1 MEQYK
6 KIISVLC
13 VGGILAA
20 AMTGCGNSTK
30 TAKTA
35 SEHPI
40 SLTVWTYYN
49 GDQLETFNSL
59 VEKFNTTTGK
69 EKGIQIESQ
78 SQGSVSDLEQN
89 VMDAAQKKVGA
100 SEMPNIFSAYAD
112 TAYTLDQMGMVVD
125 LGTYLTDEE
134 KEKYISSY
142 LEEGDFSG
150 DGSIKIFP
158 VAKCTEELF
167 LNKTDWETFAG
178 DGGVSDEDLQTV
190 ESLLAVAEKYYDW
203 SGGKAFFGRDAM
215 ANYMLIGAKQLGCT
229 LFEVKDGKM
238 TLDFDKEVVR
248 RLWDSYYVPFVKG
261 WFAASG
267 RFRSDDIKTGNIL
280 AYTGSTSSA
289 TFFPTQVMA
298 DDNISYD
305 IEMKVLPSPVFEG
318 GEAYAV
324 QQGAGMVVT
333 RGTEEEEAA
342 SMEFLKWFTELENNI
357 AFSVGAGY
365 LPVTVEANDM
375 AEIKKNTKLTSS
387 MEEILSEGVET
398 VTNNTLYTSPAF
410 KGGADARSILEYAM
424 SDQAAKDREA
434 VLGKLEK
441 GISEEEAEAEFLSD
455 AHFESWY
462 ESTLKKL
469 QALEG

>member
-178 DGGVSDEDLQTV
+178 DCGVSDEDLQTV
-190 ESLLAVAEKYYDW
+190 ESLLAVAEKY
-203 SGGKAFFGRDAM
+203 F
-215 ANYMLIGAKQLGCT
+215 
-229 LFEVKDGKM
+229 
-238 TLDFDKEVVR
+238 
-248 RLWDSYYVPFVKG
+248 
-261 WFAASG
+261 
-267 RFRSDDIKTGNIL
+267 
-280 AYTGSTSSA
+280 
-289 TFFPTQVMA
+289 
-298 DDNISYD
+298 
-305 IEMKVLPSPVFEG
+305 
-318 GEAYAV
+318 
-324 QQGAGMVVT
+324 QQNVC
-333 RGTEEEEAA
+333 E
-342 SMEFLKWFTELENNI
+342 
-357 AFSVGAGY
+357 
-365 LPVTVEANDM
+365 
-375 AEIKKNTKLTSS
+375 
-387 MEEILSEGVET
+387 
-398 VTNNTLYTSPAF
+398 
-410 KGGADARSILEYAM
+410 
-424 SDQAAKDREA
+424 
-434 VLGKLEK
+434 
-441 GISEEEAEAEFLSD
+441 
-455 AHFESWY
+455 
-462 ESTLKKL
+462 
-469 QALEG
+469 

>member
-30 TAKTA
+30 NAKTA

-178 DGGVSDEDLQTV
+178 DCGVSDEDLQTV

-375 AEIKKNTKLTSS
+375 TEIKKNTKLTSS

>member
-30 TAKTA
+30 TTKTA

-178 DGGVSDEDLQTV
+178 DCGVSDEDLQTV